1 MDENAK
7 FLVSANK
14 QKTLCEYIVQLMRL
28 FVRFRQVVHV
38 NYNHL
43 NHLTKIHNFSCRPIH
58 KPVYTR
64 LSNLIVQLIEA
75 IFVRFR

>member
-1 MDENAK
+1 MDENSI

-38 NYNHL
+38 NYYNETIGTLCLSIKLLLASESIDQDQFAYKKRSKFNHG
-43 NHLTKIHNFSCRPIH
+43 S
-58 KPVYTR
+58 Y
-64 LSNLIVQLIEA
+64 
-75 IFVRFR
+75 